1 MSTFNTLIF
10 IPEGS
15 LLNEKLAE
23 RNALRQTLKHY
34 GVDCGPAETIQA
46 FIHR

>member
-23 RNALRQTLKHY
+23 KMLFAK
-34 GVDCGPAETIQA
+34 P
-46 FIHR
+46 

>member
-15 LLNEKLAE
+15 LLNEKLAVKT
-23 RNALRQTLKHY
+23 ALRQTLKY
-34 GVDCGPAETIQA
+34 FGLDWG
-46 FIHR
+46 RS

>member
-1 MSTFNTLIF
+1 MATFETLIF

-23 RNALRQTLKHY
+23 KTAA
-34 GVDCGPAETIQA
+34 CGKL
-46 FIHR
+46 

>member
-1 MSTFNTLIF
+1 MATFETLIF

-23 RNALRQTLKHY
+23 KTALRQ
-34 GVDCGPAETIQA
+34 P
-46 FIHR
+46 